1 MRNDIRLRRSLLF
14 LPASRPDRFE
24 KALAT
29 GADVVCV
36 DLEDGV
42 APGAK
47 NEAREQAFDLLR
59 TVRRGPTELI
69 LRINDPNTELGRR
82 DLHAFCESGATPDAL
97 MLPKV
102 MAPGEIGWVEGILRP
117 RHPDLPLVP
126 LVETARGLTSAEGI
140 SASSPRI
147 AFVFFGGVDLSAEL
161 GCANEW
167 DSLLYARSRVVHA
180 GALAGVGVMDTPYM
194 DVADLDGL
202 AAEARAVRRL
212 GFTGKAAIH
221 PSQVPVIQNAFS
233 PSEAEMAWAQR
244 IVRAYEQNEGGVLL
258 VDGKLIERP
267 VITAARRTLAIGE
280 AVPNEP
286 HAAAR
291 PKGE

>member
-1 MRNDIRLRRSLLF
+1 MYNDVRLRRGLLF

-42 APGAK
+42 APDAK
-47 NEAREQAFDLLR
+47 DEAREQAFDLLR
-59 TVRRGPTELI
+59 TARRGPTELI

-82 DLHAFCESGATPDAL
+82 DLHAFCESGAMPDAL

-102 MAPGEIGWVEGILRP
+102 MSPEEIGLVEGILRP

-126 LVETARGLTSAEGI
+126 LVETARGLAAAEEI

-147 AFVFFGGVDLSAEL
+147 AFVLFGGVDLSAEL
-161 GCANEW
+161 GCTNEW
-167 DSLLYARSRVVHA
+167 DSLLYARSRMVHA
-180 GALAGVGVMDTPYM
+180 GALAGVGVMDTPHM

-212 GFTGKAAIH
+212 GLTGKAAIH

-233 PSEAEMAWAQR
+233 PSHADVEWARR
-244 IVRAYEQNEGGVLL
+244 IVRAYEENEGGVLL

-267 VITAARRTLAIGE
+267 VITAARRTLVIAE
-280 AVPNEP
+280 AVQNEP
-286 HAAAR
+286 RAAAR
-291 PKGE
+291 LRGE